1 MHAALLVD
9 FWPAQGA
16 RREHIRNGSVTDEQ
30 RGAGQKSTQPLG
42 RGHFEAPGGDVR
54 SSQVIEDLLLAHALP
69 FATNC
74 SRAVRMGF
82 STVSK

>member
-1 MHAALLVD
+1 MHAASLID

-16 RREHIRNGSVTDEQ
+16 RREHIRNRSVTDEQ
-30 RGAGQKSTQPLG
+30 RGAGQKSTQPFG
-42 RGHFEAPGGDVR
+42 RGHFEALGGVVP
-54 SSQVIEDLLLAHALP
+54 SSQVTKNMLLAHVLP

-82 STVSK
+82 STVS

>member
-1 MHAALLVD
+1 MHTALLID

-30 RGAGQKSTQPLG
+30 RGADQKATQPFG
-42 RGHFEAPGGDVR
+42 REQFEAPGGVVR
-54 SSQVIEDLLLAHALP
+54 SSQVIKNLLLAHVLP

-74 SRAVRMGF
+74 SRAAPMSF
-82 STVSK
+82 STVS